1 MWWCACINVVV
12 FVRSEG
18 WGYLFLK
25 QLSSEG
31 HETVTVAETE
41 NRAEA
46 LRMFGANNVIVSNKN
61 ENFADGIGGSDAI
74 IYIAGSSFGAGEDQE
89 ILVDCEAVVKSLE
102 EAQRQKTER
111 VVYLSP
117 VRTDE
122 SEESKETGGK
132 YKAEEWIRNSQLI
145 YTIIRTAKKVSKP
158 GKRTIKASEK
168 IVAADDEIP
177 HEDVAAVLVAAINN
191 QNTFRKSFDVTEGKS
206 SIKDALDSL

>member
-1 MWWCACINVVV
+1 MKV
-12 FVRSEG
+12 FVFGGSEG
-18 WGYLFLK
+18 VGEHVFKRLAA
-25 QLSSEG
+25 EG
-31 HETVTVAETE
+31 HETVTVAETD

-46 LRMFGANNVIVSNKN
+46 LRMLGATDVIVSKKNKN
-61 ENFADGIGGSDAI
+61 FTGGIGGSDAI

-89 ILVDCEAVVKSLE
+89 ILVDYEAVVKSLE
-102 EAQRQKTER
+102 EAQRQETGR

-132 YKAEEWIRNSQLI
+132 YKAEEWIRKSELI

-158 GKRTIKASEK
+158 GKGTIKAAET
-168 IVAADDEIP
+168 IAEDDDEIP
-177 HEDVAAVLVAAINN
+177 HEDVAAVLVAAIDN
-191 QNTFRKSFDVTEGKS
+191 QNTFRKSFDITEGRS